1 MKLLL
6 IGPYPPPHG
15 GISVHVA
22 ETRALVESSGAEC
35 RVLNI
40 NPRAEPSPHYERV
53 RNGADL
59 ARMVARYARSGWT
72 LHLHI
77 NGHNRKAWLIA
88 FVCGVFG
95 RAAPS
100 RLLTLH
106 SGLAPSYLGS
116 GGTLRRALLRPTCR
130 LYPRIVCVS
139 RPIQEAVLR
148 LGIDAA
154 RLRILPAF
162 VPRQPSPV
170 PLGRDLEE
178 WIGAHSPVLSTT
190 LFFRPEYGFDLLVR
204 ALALLRA
211 RHPDV
216 GCLVMGSREG
226 MQSEKARV
234 ARTGLASHVWFLGD
248 VEHAACLFLM
258 SRSNVYVRPT
268 LVDGDSVSVREA
280 LHLGVPV
287 VASNVGVRPPS
298 AALFE
303 AGNAED
309 LVEVVERVLSRGGPP
324 SAPKPRAHDD
334 RDTGALL
341 DLYGGLPAPG
351 STKDDRAERERG
363 ETAALAPNEQG

>member
-40 NPRAEPSPHYERV
+40 SPRAGPSPDYERI
-53 RNGADL
+53 RNGAGL

-116 GGTLRRALLRPTCR
+116 GGMLRRALLRATCR

-162 VPRQPSPV
+162 VPRQPSAV

-226 MQSEKARV
+226 MESEKARV
-234 ARTGLASHVWFLGD
+234 AR
-248 VEHAACLFLM
+248 
-258 SRSNVYVRPT
+258 
-268 LVDGDSVSVREA
+268 
-280 LHLGVPV
+280 
-287 VASNVGVRPPS
+287 NVGVRPPS

-309 LVEVVERVLSRGGPP
+309 LVEVVERVLARGGPP
-324 SAPKPRAHDD
+324 SSPKPRAHDD

-351 STKDDRAERERG
+351 STRDGRTERERG
-363 ETAALAPNEQG
+363 ETAALAP